1 MVSHHFDAC
10 PLVEIKST
18 GHILIS
24 DCLSKYYPQQD
35 MSIKQSPPP
44 PEETE
49 QEQANCCS
57 GSESQVV
64 LTKQQQRKALKKEK
78 KAERRAQREN
88 PNAGQ
93 KPCDMCGKPVNLLI
107 RCMYEEGQ
115 VEWRMVC
122 GRCWNK
128 ASGGVVDG
136 DADHPHYRYGGLWK
150 NRN

>member
-1 MVSHHFDAC
+1 
-10 PLVEIKST
+10 
-18 GHILIS
+18 
-24 DCLSKYYPQQD
+24 
-35 MSIKQSPPP
+35 MSIEQSPPP

-115 VEWRMVC
+115 VEWKMVC
-122 GRCWNK
+122 GSCWNK

-150 NRN
+150 NRT